1 MQLVAGPITNAG
13 LEVERLARVPYLC
26 LGDVKGSRVYEL
38 DDAVLVPSLS
48 LPLSLSFLSP
58 LFLSLAVSLS
68 LPHASRCP
76 HRTRGSK
83 AASTFLLLA
92 LSLMRTPHNR
102 RCCVLIPALR
112 SQSPNRQS
120 ITKRLLNFSKRFST
134 ECSRGSRGVGGL
146 ARP

>member
-68 LPHASRCP
+68 ASCITMPAPHTGQQGGF
-76 HRTRGSK
+76 H
-83 AASTFLLLA
+83 
-92 LSLMRTPHNR
+92 
-102 RCCVLIPALR
+102 IPA
-112 SQSPNRQS
+112 P
-120 ITKRLLNFSKRFST
+120 ST
-134 ECSRGSRGVGGL
+134 VTDENT
-146 ARP
+146 A